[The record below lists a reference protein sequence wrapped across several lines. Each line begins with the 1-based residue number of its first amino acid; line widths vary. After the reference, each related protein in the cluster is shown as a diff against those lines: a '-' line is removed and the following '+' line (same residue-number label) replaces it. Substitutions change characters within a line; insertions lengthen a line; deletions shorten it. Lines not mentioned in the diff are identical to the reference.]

1 MKPLNYQS
9 RITEVGD
16 VANRLVDLY
25 QATATLQDD
34 AFLKSTFTELETQ
47 GTALTE
53 AVKRDKAVSQLEEA
67 DAQRDEAIRVLGKL
81 LKAYEVIP
89 VESLK
94 PHGERLSAIFQKYGV
109 KITTENY
116 SSQSNLVDSLLMDF
130 SADEVEASVMAL
142 SGVSEAIAGIRTAQE
157 NFGQVRRAYETAFAK
172 QQSKATASSLR
183 KPLLELINKKLI
195 PYLVA
200 MHLSDTEKYQ
210 KFFHEV
216 EKIINDM
223 NEVVKARS
231 KKK

>member
-1 MKPLNYQS
+1 MKKLLTPV
-9 RITEVGD
+9 RVTEIGD
-16 VANRLVDLY
+16 VANRLARLY
-25 QATATLQDD
+25 KETSMLQEDT
-34 AFLKSTFTELETQ
+34 FLKTTFADLEAK
-47 GTALTE
+47 GTAITE
-53 AVKRDKAVSQLEEA
+53 AIKKDQAVSQLEDA
-67 DAQRDEAIRVLGKL
+67 DTQRDEAIRVLDKL
-81 LKAYEVIP
+81 LKGYESIP
-89 VESLK
+89 VATLK
-94 PHGERLSAIFQKYGV
+94 VHGEKLYTIFKKYGV

-130 SADEVEASVMAL
+130 SADEVQASITAL
-142 SGVSEAIAGIRTAQE
+142 SGVSEAIAGIRTTQE

-210 KFFHEV
+210 KFVHEV

>member
-34 AFLKSTFTELETQ
+34 AFLKATFTELETQ
-47 GTALTE
+47 GTAITE

-67 DAQRDEAIRVLGKL
+67 DAQRDETIRVLGKL

-94 PHGERLSAIFQKYGV
+94 PHGERLSEIFQKYGV

-130 SADEVEASVMAL
+130 SADEVQASITAL

-172 QQSKATASSLR
+172 QQSKSTASSLR

-210 KFFHEV
+210 KFIHEV
-216 EKIINDM
+216 EKIIADM
-223 NEVVKARS
+223 NEVVKARR

>member
-16 VANRLVDLY
+16 VANRLVVLY
-25 QATATLQDD
+25 NATDALQDD
-34 AFLKSTFTELETQ
+34 AFLKTTFQELETQ
-47 GTALTE
+47 GEAITQ

-89 VESLK
+89 VEGLK
-94 PHGERLSAIFQKYGV
+94 PHGEKLSAIFQKYGV

-116 SSQSNLVDSLLMDF
+116 SSQSNLVDSLLKDL
-130 SADEVEASVMAL
+130 SADGVQASITAL
-142 SGVSEAIAGIRTAQE
+142 SGVGEAIAGIRTAQE
-157 NFGQVRRAYETAFAK
+157 HFGQVRRAYETAFAK

-200 MHLSDTEKYQ
+200 MQLSDTEKYQ
-210 KFFHEV
+210 KFVHEV

-223 NEVVKARS
+223 NEVVKARG